1 MVELIFWIVMGLIL
15 IGTVIAI
22 PRAIRAD
29 RKTAETIESRFEYLR
44 TCKNRA
50 ELSTSSDALALLF
63 KEMYILMNDELI
75 TRELSME
82 YMAIRVYIQ
91 GKYDGLGK
99 ISKKR

>member
-1 MVELIFWIVMGLIL
+1 MVELIFWIVMGLVL

-29 RKTAETIESRFEYLR
+29 RKTAETIESRFEYLH

-63 KEMYILMNDELI
+63 KEMYVLMNDKLI
-75 TRELSME
+75 TKDLSIE
-82 YMAIRVYIQ
+82 YMVIRVYIQ

-99 ISKKR
+99 ISKIR